1 MVDLDEIIEIF
12 ADLMDKRDSGD
23 YIPSTFY
30 EDKNYEGL
38 PEELERKS
46 DFMTQPQFTTITSET
61 QMMRYIQKLSNKDVG
76 LTDSMISLGSCTMKL
91 NSAIAMIPITWYGF
105 AALHPFAP
113 KD

>member
-1 MVDLDEIIEIF
+1 
-12 ADLMDKRDSGD
+12 
-23 YIPSTFY
+23 
-30 EDKNYEGL
+30 
-38 PEELERKS
+38 
-46 DFMTQPQFTTITSET
+46 
-61 QMMRYIQKLSNKDVG
+61 MRYIQKLSNKDVG